1 MPTTRWLL
9 MAATA
14 ALALPLLFTPRP
26 FAATGLQPPLPAELA
41 EGAGIVKSR
50 YWAVALGKALFW
62 DEQAGS
68 DGMACA
74 SCHFHA
80 GADSRIKNQL
90 TPGFLDVTKGPEGDT
105 YFGSEYSETSEV
117 LAGYMPSGA
126 LAGPNYTLTA
136 ADFPLHQ
143 LEDETNRD
151 SRIRTTTNDRVSS
164 AGAFDAEF
172 TRVRLLGFRD
182 RCGRPSGEVF
192 HAGRYAAR
200 QVEPRQTPTV
210 INAVFNHRNFWDG
223 RANNLF
229 NGVGVFGMRD
239 IVSDP
244 DNRLIILENG
254 RPTLGYLAIPNAS
267 LASQAVG
274 PPLSALE
281 MSCDG
286 RTFADVGRKLL
297 LTAPLRLQTV
307 HRQDSVLGPLAS
319 PSGRGLRPGL
329 TYAELIRRAFEPKYW
344 AAPGWFRIVNGQLLP
359 ALPLIGGGYTQME
372 INFPMFW
379 GIAIMLYEAT
389 LVSDRSE
396 FDTLVSTGQL
406 IVNDGA
412 GGFNCQAAAGAAVD
426 PLLLRGCQTF
436 FRVPFNPAA
445 RGAGCVLCHG
455 GKDLFTTAAFQQGE
469 TFPPLAP
476 PLGNALGQPQVGD
489 TGFFNIGLRPP
500 AHDALAGGA
509 DPYGYPLSFARQYRR
524 YLQGVSP
531 VVDPVLQDAIDSAGP
546 GPLPLGDKLGVDGAA
561 KTPTLR
567 NVALTPPYFSFG
579 GFATLRQV
587 LKFYNR
593 GGNRRAITGTDD
605 RDALTLGSACATG
618 DDSGTG
624 PEGDS
629 PLPVNETDCGSN
641 ASGLLNPLG
650 LLDCDANGVEAC
662 DPATDDLAALE
673 RFLKSLTDRRV
684 QCDQAPFDHP
694 SLRVVHGHSTQD
706 RNRDGKADDI
716 VFELPAAGAGGYS
729 PASGYCIPNAGDLFA
744 PGMQARAGGPRV
756 PLAE

>member
-9 MAATA
+9 AAVTA
-14 ALALPLLFTPRP
+14 ALALPLLFTARP
-26 FAATGLQPPLPAELA
+26 FAAHGGLHPPLPAELA

-62 DEQAGS
+62 DQQAGS

-80 GADSRIKNQL
+80 GADSRITNQL
-90 TPGFLDVTKGPEGDT
+90 TPGFLDVTKGPEGDAD
-105 YFGSEYSETSEV
+105 FGSTYSETGEV
-117 LAGYMPSGA
+117 PAGGMPSGA
-126 LAGPNYTLTA
+126 PAGPNYTLTP

-143 LEDETNRD
+143 LADETDRD
-151 SRIRTTTNDRVSS
+151 SPLRTTTNDRVSS

-172 TRVRLLGFRD
+172 TRVGLLGFRE
-182 RCGRPSGEVF
+182 RCGRPSGEIF

-200 QVEPRQTPTV
+200 QVEPRHTPTV

-229 NGVGVFGMRD
+229 NGVGVFGLRD
-239 IVSDP
+239 VLDDP
-244 DNRLIILENG
+244 DRRLLILENG
-254 RPTLGYLAIPNAS
+254 QLQLGYLAIPDAS

-286 RTFADVGRKLL
+286 RTFADVARKLL
-297 LTAPLRLQTV
+297 PARPLRLQQV
-307 HRQDSVLGPLAS
+307 HRQDSVLGPLA
-319 PSGRGLRPGL
+319 PRAGRGLAAGL
-329 TYAELIRRAFEPKYW
+329 TYAELIRRAFEPRFW
-344 AAPGWFRIVNGQLLP
+344 AAKGWYRIEGGQVRP
-359 ALPLIGGGYTQME
+359 APPLRGYTQME

-389 LVSDRSE
+389 LVSDQSE
-396 FDTLVSTGQL
+396 FDALVATGRL

-412 GGFNCQAAAGAAVD
+412 GGFNCQAAAGAEVN

-509 DPYGYPLSFARQYRR
+509 DPYGYPLSFARQYKR

-531 VVDPVLQDAIDSAGP
+531 VVDPVLQDAIDKAAP
-546 GPLPLGDKLGVDGAA
+546 NPLPLGDKLGVDGAA

-593 GGNRRAITGTDD
+593 GGNRRAITSASDP
-605 RDALTLGSACATG
+605 DALTLDSTCATG

-624 PEGDS
+624 PGGDS
-629 PLPVNETDCGSN
+629 PLPVVDTTDCGSN
-641 ASGLLNPLG
+641 ASGLLNPLN
-650 LLDCDANGVEAC
+650 LLDCDANGVESC

-716 VFELPAAGAGGYS
+716 VFELPAVGAGGYS

>member
-1 MPTTRWLL
+1 MPATRWLL
-9 MAATA
+9 AAVTA
-14 ALALPLLFTPRP
+14 ALALPLLFAARP
-26 FAATGLQPPLPAELA
+26 FAAHGGLHPPLPAELA

-62 DEQAGS
+62 DQQAGS

-80 GADSRIKNQL
+80 GADSRITNQL
-90 TPGFLDVTKGPEGDT
+90 TPGFLDVTKGPEGDAG
-105 YFGSEYSETSEV
+105 FGSTYSETGEV
-117 LAGYMPSGA
+117 PAGSMPSGA

-136 ADFPLHQ
+136 GDFPLHR
-143 LEDETNRD
+143 LADETDRD
-151 SRIRTTTNDRVSS
+151 SDVRTTTNDRVSS

-172 TRVRLLGFRD
+172 TRVGLLGFRE

-192 HAGRYAAR
+192 HAGGYAAR
-200 QVEPRQTPTV
+200 QVEPRHTPTV

-229 NGVGVFGMRD
+229 NGVGVFGLRD
-239 IVSDP
+239 VLGDP
-244 DNRLIILENG
+244 DKRLLILENG
-254 RPTLGYLAIPNAS
+254 QLRLGYLAIPDAS

-286 RTFADVGRKLL
+286 RTFADVARKLL
-297 LTAPLRLQTV
+297 LTRPLRLQQV
-307 HRQDSVLGPLAS
+307 HRQDSVLGPLA
-319 PSGRGLRPGL
+319 PRTGRGLVAGL
-329 TYAELIRRAFEPKYW
+329 TYATMITRAFEPRFW
-344 AAPGWFRIVNGQLLP
+344 AAKGWYRIEGGQLRP
-359 ALPLIGGGYTQME
+359 ALPLRGGYTQME

-396 FDTLVSTGQL
+396 FDALLSTGRL

-412 GGFNCQAAAGAAVD
+412 GGFNCQAAAGAEVD

-455 GKDLFTTAAFQQGE
+455 GKDLFTTAGFQAGE
-469 TFPPLAP
+469 TFAPLSF
-476 PLGNALGQPQVGD
+476 LGNALGRSQIGD

-500 AHDALAGGA
+500 PHDALAGGA
-509 DPYGYPLSFARQYRR
+509 DPYGYSLSFARQYKA
-524 YLQGVSP
+524 YGLHGTP
-531 VVDPVLQDAIDSAGP
+531 VVDPALQAAIEAGT
-546 GPLPLGDKLGVDGAA
+546 LPAIPFTPPPKVGVDGAA

-593 GGNRRAITGTDD
+593 GGNRRAITHQGDP
-605 RDALTLGSACATG
+605 DALGSDCSAG

-624 PEGDS
+624 PDGDH
-629 PLPVNETDCGSN
+629 PWPVKAADCNTN
-641 ASGLLNPLG
+641 ASGLLTPLG
-650 LLDCDANGVEAC
+650 LLDCDANGVESC

-694 SLRVVHGHSTQD
+694 SLRVVDGHDPRD

-716 VFELPAAGAGGYS
+716 AFELPAVGAGGYS

-756 PLAE
+756 PLGE